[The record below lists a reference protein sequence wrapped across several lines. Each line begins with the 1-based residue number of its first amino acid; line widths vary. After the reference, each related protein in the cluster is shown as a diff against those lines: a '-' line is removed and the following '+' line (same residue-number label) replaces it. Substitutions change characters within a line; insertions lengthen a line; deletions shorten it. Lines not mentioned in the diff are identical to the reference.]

1 LYGFRGKEKVLLASK
16 SFCCYFF
23 SETSARREVEQMVV
37 DLLTAQLKLMGH
49 AISNDVICS
58 EASKLV
64 SAVMENN
71 PSRLLH
77 A

>member
-1 LYGFRGKEKVLLASK
+1 
-16 SFCCYFF
+16 
-23 SETSARREVEQMVV
+23 MVV